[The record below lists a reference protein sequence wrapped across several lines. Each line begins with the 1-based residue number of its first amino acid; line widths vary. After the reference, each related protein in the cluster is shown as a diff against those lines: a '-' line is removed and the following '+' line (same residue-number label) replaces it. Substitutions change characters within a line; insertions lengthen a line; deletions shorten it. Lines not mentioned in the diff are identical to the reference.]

1 MIKIVAVK
9 GTLAHY
15 IITLLVSLVAICIFW
30 VLMHQFAVFN
40 NNNNNRYEVVNSNSR
55 IDAK

>member
-40 NNNNNRYEVVNSNSR
+40 NNNNRYEVINSNSR